1 MVLVNITL
9 PFDEKKTKQQL
20 CCSRDAQ
27 IDSASRHEVGPLASL
42 SYCAA
47 RSPIRR
53 RRRRAVRLSIAGDQA
68 ATVQCRAATGIV
80 HRTWRAA
87 ELLPVSYCRRRQAP
101 LVSLPTRCAI
111 VAEQF
116 AANSNDKKIWR

>member
-27 IDSASRHEVGPLASL
+27 IDSASRHEVGPVASL
-42 SYCAA
+42 S
-47 RSPIRR
+47 RS
-53 RRRRAVRLSIAGDQA
+53 VAGDGMREP
-68 ATVQCRAATGIV
+68 RAATGIV

-87 ELLPVSYCRRRQAP
+87 VLLPVAAAAA
-101 LVSLPTRCAI
+101 LVSLPTRRAI
-111 VAEQF
+111 VAEQC
-116 AANSNDKKIWR
+116 AANSNDKKIWRQWR